1 MKIEILK
8 DGLLNGDTMKPL
20 KKGEKIDVSKE
31 RGERAIELGRAK
43 EVKPRKKKSQ
53 QKKIEDKLEK
63 K

>member
-8 DGLLNGDTMKPL
+8 DGLLNGDNMKPL
-20 KKGEKIDVSKE
+20 KKGDVIEVTKE
-31 RGERAIELGRAK
+31 RGEKAIKLERAK
-43 EVKPRKKKSQ
+43 EVKPKKKKSQ